1 MQRGKKTALNTLMS
15 VLEEAVSIICGLI
28 LPRLIL
34 KAFGSQY
41 NGLTASITQFLSM
54 AVLLRGGIGGA
65 TRAALYTP
73 LAKRDK
79 NAINAI
85 IRATDL
91 FMKKIGII
99 LACAI
104 VIFASIYG
112 LITINEFDWFFTFSL
127 FLIIGLSTFVENF
140 AGVTY
145 QILLQADQRLWVAII
160 IKTTGTILSTV
171 LSAILIYCG
180 AGIHLVKL
188 GSAIV
193 FVAKPIVMQIY
204 VRRHYK
210 LDLSVEPN
218 NQAISQRWDAFWHQL
233 ASFVMNNTDIVVL
246 TLFSNLR
253 EVSVYT
259 IYHMIYH
266 NINLIANSF
275 TNGIEAAFG
284 NMIAKGEKKIL
295 SETFS
300 LMEWL
305 IISISTMLCSVALLL
320 IFDFIKLYTKGI
332 YDVEYIRPTF
342 AYVVL
347 FTEILICAR
356 TPSQLV
362 SWAAGKYK
370 ETRNGAII
378 EPIINIVIS
387 VLLVIRYGLIGVAIG
402 TLVATLFRTIQYGRF
417 ASKYVIRR
425 SQWILPIRVIVSLI
439 ETGIIFIIWKG
450 INFQEAHNY
459 FEWGL
464 HGIIGCFIASFVIF
478 IFSFILYRKDL
489 MNTVKRIKNLHKNGS
504 VGSKNH
510 LTNDS
515 R

>member
-160 IKTTGTILSTV
+160 IKTTG
-171 LSAILIYCG
+171 
-180 AGIHLVKL
+180 K
-188 GSAIV
+188 
-193 FVAKPIVMQIY
+193 
-204 VRRHYK
+204 
-210 LDLSVEPN
+210 E
-218 NQAISQRWDAFWHQL
+218 
-233 ASFVMNNTDIVVL
+233 
-246 TLFSNLR
+246 
-253 EVSVYT
+253 
-259 IYHMIYH
+259 
-266 NINLIANSF
+266 
-275 TNGIEAAFG
+275 
-284 NMIAKGEKKIL
+284 
-295 SETFS
+295 
-300 LMEWL
+300 
-305 IISISTMLCSVALLL
+305 MLL
-320 IFDFIKLYTKGI
+320 
-332 YDVEYIRPTF
+332 
-342 AYVVL
+342 
-347 FTEILICAR
+347 
-356 TPSQLV
+356 
-362 SWAAGKYK
+362 
-370 ETRNGAII
+370 
-378 EPIINIVIS
+378 
-387 VLLVIRYGLIGVAIG
+387 
-402 TLVATLFRTIQYGRF
+402 
-417 ASKYVIRR
+417 
-425 SQWILPIRVIVSLI
+425 
-439 ETGIIFIIWKG
+439 
-450 INFQEAHNY
+450 
-459 FEWGL
+459 
-464 HGIIGCFIASFVIF
+464 
-478 IFSFILYRKDL
+478 
-489 MNTVKRIKNLHKNGS
+489 
-504 VGSKNH
+504 
-510 LTNDS
+510 
-515 R
+515 